1 MTKILS
7 ALQSGDWR
15 SLLASFLYFDTGFTV
30 WLLYGPLAAYIGPQ
44 LHLAPAALGFLVA
57 VPVLSGA
64 ILRVPLGQLYQ
75 TMDGRLIALMGVG
88 LTAIPPLYVLI
99 VPGTPTLGVL
109 LMLGV
114 LLGVGG
120 ASFAVALPMAG
131 SGYPARVQGLVLGL
145 AAAGNIG
152 AVLDGV
158 LFPPLAHQDGWPSAM
173 IAVLPLLALA
183 ALTLLAWGRDRAP
196 KTGSRPQ
203 ALLSFSA
210 TLFFLGLL
218 VLGARG
224 GWLGITGHPA
234 VLLLPALGIAFAV
247 GLLPSLQRQVLKEW
261 DAWAFFL
268 IYGIT
273 FGGFVGMSAYI
284 TLLLISL
291 YHISK
296 VDAGLLMA
304 VLAFT
309 GATLRPLGG
318 LVADRLTGARTL
330 RYALSGIALADLVF
344 AFTVPSRPVGI
355 LVLLFL
361 YVCFG
366 MGNGATFQVVPQRW
380 PERRGLMTGLIGAAG
395 GIGGFYLPVILGMAK
410 QATASYHGGFAFFA
424 GLAIAAA
431 LVVEARGGRWLPFT
445 PNAPTATTSASKE
458 ALIEGD

>member
-30 WLLYGPLAAYIGPQ
+30 WLLYGPLAPYIGAQ

-75 TMDGRLIALMGVG
+75 TLDGRLIALLGVG
-88 LTAIPPLYVLI
+88 LSAIPPLYVLL
-99 VPGTPTLGVL
+99 VPGTPTLNVL
-109 LMLGV
+109 LTLGV

-131 SGYPARVQGLVLGL
+131 SGYPAKVQGLVLGL

-158 LFPPLAHQDGWPSAM
+158 LFPPLAHHYGWPSAM
-173 IAVLPLLALA
+173 IAVLPLLAVA
-183 ALTLLAWGRDRAP
+183 ALTLFVWGRDRAP
-196 KTGSRPQ
+196 KTGSRPH
-203 ALLSFSA
+203 ALLSFSG
-210 TLFFLGLL
+210 TLIFLGFL
-218 VLGARG
+218 VFGSRG
-224 GWLGITGHPA
+224 GWLGVTGHPA
-234 VLLLPALGIAFAV
+234 VLLLPALGIVFAV
-247 GLLPSLQRQVLKEW
+247 GLLPSLQRRVLKEP

-304 VLAFT
+304 LLAFT

-318 LVADRLTGARTL
+318 LVADCLTGARTL
-330 RYALSGIALADLVF
+330 RYALSGIALADLAF
-344 AFTVPSRPVGI
+344 AFAVPSKPVGI
-355 LVLLFL
+355 TVLLFL

-366 MGNGATFQVVPQRW
+366 IGNGATFQVVPQRW

-395 GIGGFYLPVILGMAK
+395 GIGGFYLPVVLGIAK
-410 QATASYHGGFAFFA
+410 QATASYRGGFAIFA

-431 LVVEARGGRWLPFT
+431 LLVEVRGGRWIPFT
-445 PNAPTATTSASKE
+445 PNAASKTTASQG